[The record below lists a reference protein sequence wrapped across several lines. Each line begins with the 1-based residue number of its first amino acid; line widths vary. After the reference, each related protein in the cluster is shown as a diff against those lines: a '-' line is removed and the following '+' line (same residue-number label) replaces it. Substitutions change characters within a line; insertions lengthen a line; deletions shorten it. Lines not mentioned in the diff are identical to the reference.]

1 MHNFST
7 VLKFEI
13 VRVLKKKSFWLM
25 SLSFP
30 VMIAAVI
37 AVIYFS
43 NQATNDAATTA
54 SKQKFS
60 FVVTDN
66 SGLVNPQLIKALDSS
81 VAKSEASAVQAVKSG
96 DLDAYFQYPK
106 DLSKD
111 SIKIY
116 AKDVGLFDNGRYD
129 AVAKMLLAQ
138 SVGNDITPNVKA
150 ILSDSVKTDT
160 TAYKEGVVYDGF
172 KQLIA
177 PGIFLILFYV
187 LITTFGSQM
196 LSSTTEEKENRV
208 IEMILTTIQARTLIV
223 GKIFALIFLGFAQ
236 MLIIM
241 APVLVGYLLLHDRL
255 DLPMIDLTDIPI
267 DPLRIVIGAVIFSVS
282 FILFTGILV
291 GIGAATPTA
300 KEANGF
306 FGVVMMLIFGPL
318 YAVTLFVSQ
327 PEATVVQF
335 LSNFP
340 FTAPIPLLLRNAVGN
355 LTISEATIAIAV
367 MSVTAVIVMWLAIR
381 AFRYGA
387 LEYSR
392 RLSISEIF
400 RRKA

>member
-327 PEATVVQF
+327 PEAAVVQF

>member
-60 FVVTDN
+60 FVVTDK
-66 SGLVNPQLIKALDSS
+66 SGLINPQLIKALDSS

-129 AVAKMLLAQ
+129 AVAKMLLTQ

-160 TAYKEGVVYDGF
+160 TAYKEGVVHDGF

-241 APVLVGYLLLHDRL
+241 VPVIIGYLLLHDRL

-267 DPLRIVIGAVIFSVS
+267 DPLRIAIGAVIFSVS
-282 FILFTGILV
+282 FILFTGLLV

-300 KEANGF
+300 KEAGGF

-355 LTISEATIAIAV
+355 LTISEATIAIAI
-367 MSVTAVIVMWLAIR
+367 MSATAVIVMWLAIR

-392 RLSISEIF
+392 RLSVSEIF

>member
-60 FVVTDN
+60 FVVTDK

-81 VAKSEASAVQAVKSG
+81 VAKSESSAVQAVKSG

-129 AVAKMLLAQ
+129 AVAKMLLTQ

-160 TAYKEGVVYDGF
+160 TAYKEGVVHDGF

-241 APVLVGYLLLHDRL
+241 VPVIIGYLLLHDRL

-267 DPLRIVIGAVIFSVS
+267 DPLRIAIGAVIFSVS
-282 FILFTGILV
+282 FILFTGLLV

-300 KEANGF
+300 KEAGGF

-355 LTISEATIAIAV
+355 LTISEATIAIAI
-367 MSVTAVIVMWLAIR
+367 MSATAVIVMWLAIR